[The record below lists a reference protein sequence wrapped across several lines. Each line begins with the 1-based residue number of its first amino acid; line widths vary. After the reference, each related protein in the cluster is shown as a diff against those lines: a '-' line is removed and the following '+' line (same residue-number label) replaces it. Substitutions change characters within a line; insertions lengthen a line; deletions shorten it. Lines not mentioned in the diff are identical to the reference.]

1 MSEGPVTRGR
11 RFFKL
16 ASMTAQVAGSYAK
29 TRIKSIFQSEE
40 DAERERSAAHEVN
53 GGRIARTLGELK
65 GAVMKVGQMASIASD
80 LLPKEIA
87 EALRGLQ
94 RQAPPVDF
102 SVIARQIEAELG
114 APPEVLFTR
123 FEVVPFA
130 AASIGQVHRATT
142 DDGREVVVKVQYP
155 GVDAAVD
162 SDLAQLKFALKAGGF
177 VKRATGLLKGKEP
190 SLDEVFREIRA
201 RLHEELDYCNEA
213 DNVREFRRFHA
224 EHPHVIVPDVV
235 GERSSQRV
243 LTLTYEAG
251 DRIEELDERG
261 YSQEVRDTIGVNLF
275 CALASQ
281 LFDRRLLHADP
292 NPGNLAF
299 RPNGDVVLY
308 DFGCV
313 KQVPEGIAR
322 AYALTVRAGL
332 AEDYDG
338 VEEGLRG
345 LGVRNPEGPPVEA
358 AFYKQWRDV
367 LALPFLASQRFDFKA
382 ATIHDEVIKLIPSAL
397 KRMDSFQPP
406 PDIIFID
413 RAIVGHYGNLRKV
426 RSRVPVLELLEPF
439 IERALAGRDSAAP
452 G

>member
-1 MSEGPVTRGR
+1 MNEGPVTRGR

-16 ASMTAQVAGSYAK
+16 AGMTAQVAGSYAK
-29 TRIKSIFQSEE
+29 TRIKSLFQSDE
-40 DAERERSAAHEVN
+40 DAERERNAAHEVN

-80 LLPKEIA
+80 LLPKELA
-87 EALRGLQ
+87 DALRSLQ
-94 RQAPPVDF
+94 RQAPPVAF
-102 SVIARQIEAELG
+102 EVIAGQIEAELG
-114 APPEVLFTR
+114 SSPELLFKR
-123 FEVVPFA
+123 FDPVPFA
-130 AASIGQVHRATT
+130 SASIGQVHRATT

-177 VKRATGLLKGKEP
+177 VKRATGLVDVKQQ
-190 SLDEVFREIRA
+190 SLDDVFAEIKA

-213 DNVREFRRFHA
+213 DNVRRFRELHA
-224 EHPHVIVPDVV
+224 GDPHVIIPDVV

-243 LTLTYEAG
+243 LTMIYEPG
-251 DRIEELDERG
+251 DRLDELDARG
-261 YSQEVRDTIGVNLF
+261 YPQEIRDRIGDNLF

-281 LFDRRLLHADP
+281 LFVHRLLHADP

-299 RPNGDVVLY
+299 RPNGDLVLY

-313 KQVPEGIAR
+313 KQIPAAIAA
-322 AYALTVRAGL
+322 AYAQVIRRGI

-338 VEEGLRG
+338 VDDGLRK
-345 LGVRNPEGPPVEA
+345 LGVRNPDGPPVEP

-367 LALPFLASQRFDFKA
+367 LALPFLTGEPFDYA
-382 ATIHDEVIKLIPSAL
+382 RATLHDDVIRLIPGAL
-397 KRMDSFQPP
+397 KRMASFQPP

-413 RAIVGHYGNLRKV
+413 RAIVGHYGNLRRV
-426 RSRVPVLELLEPF
+426 RARSRVLDLVQPYLDV
-439 IERALAGRDSAAP
+439 ALAAV
-452 G
+452 